1 MADQELLDKY
11 APTLEMLET
20 KEAYLLDGD
29 LYIRYEFRDPE
40 ELQARMTYHKI
51 GEDNVVSD
59 DNLVLLGAWARA
71 QKNGERV
78 K

>member
-1 MADQELLDKY
+1 MAEQEVLDKF
-11 APTLEMLET
+11 APTLDALET

-40 ELQARMTYHKI
+40 ELQTRMTYHKI

-59 DNLVLLGAWARA
+59 DNLVLLGVWARA

>member
-1 MADQELLDKY
+1 MAEQELLDKY
-11 APTLEMLET
+11 APTLDMLET

-40 ELQARMTYHKI
+40 ELQTRMTYHKV
-51 GEDNVVSD
+51 GGDNVVSD
-59 DNLVLLGAWARA
+59 DNLVLLGVWARA

>member
-1 MADQELLDKY
+1 MAEQEVLDKY
-11 APTLEMLET
+11 APTLDMLET

-40 ELQARMTYHKI
+40 ELQTRMTYHKI

-59 DNLVLLGAWARA
+59 DNLVLLGVWARA